1 MLTRAINIAVIS
13 DIHLGHKR
21 NKAVNI
27 IKNLDKCFSN
37 NKALAGLD
45 IVFLA
50 GDVFDEL
57 LHLDDPA
64 VGHIKLWIAR
74 LLRRCH
80 QLKIKVRVLEGTPS
94 HDRKQS
100 ILFVT
105 LNEINSKS
113 GDKLCDLKYID
124 VLDIEHFPEYNLNV
138 LYIPDEWGTNAQD
151 CLDQVKAKLVEKG
164 LAAVDCSIMHG
175 MFGYQVPAGLT
186 HLPHHD
192 EQEYLDLTLGP
203 IFIGHIHK
211 HSTYSRI
218 IAQGS
223 ADRLSHNEEEPK
235 GYVRATVDTDLSFT
249 ATFIENKDAA
259 IYKTIKIQTDDIT
272 DVLMYIDSELKDVP
286 LESNVRIE
294 AHYTNPILSNLSV
307 IKDRWPGYT
316 WASIARGKET
326 KVSDVMIDHKHKYV
340 PVVLDRQT
348 IKPLLLARLQ
358 RLSLNPILIT
368 TATKSLNEVLLM

>member
-1 MLTRAINIAVIS
+1 MLTKAVHIAVIS

-27 IKNLDKCFSN
+27 IRNLDKCFSN
-37 NKALAGLD
+37 NKTLAGLD

-57 LHLDDPA
+57 LHLDDPS

-74 LLRRCH
+74 LLRRCY

-124 VLDIEHFPEYNLNV
+124 ILDIEYIEEYNMNI
-138 LYIPDEWGTNAQD
+138 LYVPDEWGTSAQD
-151 CLDQVKAKLVEKG
+151 CLDQVKAKLSEKN

-192 EQEYLDLTLGP
+192 EEEYLNLTLGP
-203 IFIGHIHK
+203 IFIGHIHE

-235 GYVRATVDTDLSFT
+235 GYIKATIEPDLTFT

-259 IYKTIKIQTDDIT
+259 IYKTITIQTDDIT
-272 DVLMYIDSELKDVP
+272 QALMHIDESLRDIP
-286 LESNVRIE
+286 AESNIRIA
-294 AHYTNPILSNLSV
+294 AHHTNPILSNMSV
-307 IKDRWPGYT
+307 IKERWPVYV
-316 WASIARGKET
+316 WATKALGKET
-326 KVSDVMIDHKHKYV
+326 KVSDVLIDHKHKYV

-348 IKPLLLARLQ
+348 IKPLLLGRLS
-358 RLSLNPILIT
+358 RLSLNQVLIDS
-368 TATKSLNEVLLM
+368 ATKTLTEVLSM